1 ETLVRGLPAALETN
15 DAVASALATTVFN
28 GLPRD
33 HYRTVAGRIEKI
45 TRGDA
50 TRVARKWI
58 RPRQWPVVVVGPVGG
73 AADALQ
79 ALALGEVRL
88 HTAPGVLE
96 VRARAPQAP
105 AGAQGPTAGTVHAP
119 DVPTGRP
126 EGTAPPQEPGPVA
139 RPPAPS
145 LPGASPPGPGTPPP
159 TRP

>member
-1 ETLVRGLPAALETN
+1 MNRTMKEWLTFNSFFFFN
-15 DAVASALATTVFN
+15 DPATTEIYT
-28 GLPRD
+28 LSL
-33 HYRTVAGRIEKI
+33 H
-45 TRGDA
+45 
-50 TRVARKWI
+50 
-58 RPRQWPVVVVGPVGG
+58 
-73 AADALQ
+73 DAL
-79 ALALGEVRL
+79 
-88 HTAPGVLE
+88 PIS
-96 VRARAPQAP
+96 PP